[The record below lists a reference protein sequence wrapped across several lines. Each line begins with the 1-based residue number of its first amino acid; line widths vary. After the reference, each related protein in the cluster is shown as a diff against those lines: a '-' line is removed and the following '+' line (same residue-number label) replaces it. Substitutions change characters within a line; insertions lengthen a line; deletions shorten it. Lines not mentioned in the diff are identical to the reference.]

1 MIDASTPLVSNEFC
15 VRKRREFFNRLC
27 AAAPTSPRVDLP
39 IICECW
45 RVVTNADWVWFWLFN
60 DLTNQWQLLASSPP
74 NDQLTVP
81 EFLSVHAK
89 NSVNEYI
96 HASLKPVWVPDVITW
111 EAKHK
116 DGVYKVAFAE
126 MLQKM
131 GCVAFQAVPLL
142 PPVIK
147 GNDLAFS
154 KPTAL
159 RMSICA
165 HYRDPNKRVGHDDES
180 LLMIGRT
187 AAQAIMNSYLM
198 DQRSTLLELNSLAA
212 EYLTKKNDYPL
223 LQRQTYV
230 KDLITL
236 VRENLSV
243 KFASIFYRTQGRST
257 LECLGSTGLYRVADR
272 TPVLPDK
279 LSGAFYRLNEGITW
293 RVFKTGEPYVSVIGP
308 LDKHIVHKYT
318 ELPPEI
324 DDSTQSWIVYAISE
338 PYIEAVQRPAALG
351 VIRCVETWAHLPGN
365 PPCNLDQMQILL
377 LNCIARQIGFVLET
391 LTASVN
397 REKTI
402 STVRHDLLAPIQ
414 MIRDTVELMLPDPM
428 PFQEDIPT
436 HLKDLLFSSV
446 TAFHLIPLLDPNP
459 VEIPDCTPAPVLL
472 SGEIVARLKAM
483 LTPFARRQS
492 DMTISFGDFS
502 KIPQVKIDRV
512 LLERVL
518 YNLVMNAVK
527 YGAKGTEI
535 KIVPTLTK
543 EGVIIGVMNEGS
555 GILEEEKDELFEGN
569 YRSPRFAKKLGLGLG
584 LKIARAAMRK
594 QEGELVLSQL
604 TNPTIFSIIIPRKLI
619 V

>member
-1 MIDASTPLVSNEFC
+1 MNNEFS
-15 VRKRREFFNRLC
+15 VAKRREFLSRIFGTT
-27 AAAPTSPRVDLP
+27 PTSPRIDLP
-39 IICECW
+39 MVCDCW

-60 DLTNQWQLLASSPP
+60 DLTQQWQLLASSPS
-74 NDQLTVP
+74 NDPLTVP
-81 EFLSVHAK
+81 EILSVHTT

-96 HASLKPVWVPDVITW
+96 HTSRQPILVPDLQTW
-111 EAKHK
+111 QVNHK
-116 DGVYKVAFAE
+116 GCTYKVAFVDL
-126 MLQKM
+126 LQKM
-131 GCVAFQAVPLL
+131 GCVAFQSVPLL

-154 KPTAL
+154 QTTEL

-165 HYRDPNKRVGHDDES
+165 HYRDSGKRIIHDDES
-180 LLMIGRT
+180 LLMIGRA
-187 AAQAIMNSYLM
+187 AAQTVMNSYLM

-212 EYLTKKNDYPL
+212 AYLTKKNDHPH

-230 KDLITL
+230 KELIAL
-236 VRENLSV
+236 VQEKLSV
-243 KFASIFYRTQGRST
+243 KHASIFYRTHGGLT
-257 LECLGSTGLYRVADR
+257 LECLGSTGLYRTSDQTAV
-272 TPVLPDK
+272 PPEK
-279 LSGAFYRLNEGITW
+279 LSGAVYRPNEGVTW
-293 RVFKTGEPYVSVIGP
+293 RVFESGEPFVSIIKPPGECV
-308 LDKHIVHKYT
+308 VHKYT
-318 ELPPEI
+318 ELPPGVEE
-324 DDSTQSWIVYAISE
+324 STQSWIVYAISE
-338 PYIEAVQRPAALG
+338 PYIGTVQHSATLG
-351 VIRCVETWAHLPGN
+351 VIRCVGTWAPLPGR
-365 PPCNLDQMQILL
+365 PLCNLDQMQILL

-428 PFQEDIPT
+428 PFQEDIPAN
-436 HLKDLLFSSV
+436 LKDLLFSSV

-459 VEIPDCTPAPVLL
+459 AEIPDCAPSAVLL
-472 SGEIVARLKAM
+472 SGDIVARLKAM

-492 DMTISFGDFS
+492 GMKISFGDFS
-502 KIPQVKIDRV
+502 KIPEVNVDRV

-527 YGAKGTEI
+527 YGTKGTEI
-535 KIVPTLTK
+535 KIIPTVTR
-543 EGVIIGVMNEGS
+543 EGVIIGVMNDGS
-555 GILEEEKDELFEGN
+555 GILDEEKDEIFEGN

-594 QEGELVLSQL
+594 QEGDVVLSQL